1 MRRRIEANEQTK
13 SVQIIVISV
22 AEKCTAR
29 TVAAL
34 MWNREIN
41 GNVVMASD
49 NLGPEIQLVS
59 QGATVYSM
67 IHVNKPLK
75 LMRSFAKRR
84 GDDPERD

>member
-22 AEKCTAR
+22 AEKYAAR

-34 MWNREIN
+34 MWYREIN
-41 GNVVMASD
+41 GNVAMASD
-49 NLGPEIQLVS
+49 NLEPEIQLVS

-84 GDDPERD
+84 GDDSERD

>member
-41 GNVVMASD
+41 GNVAMASD